1 MFHSPPAVK
10 ASATIAGTLYEDLRN
25 DILYARL
32 RPGERLR
39 SDVLKER
46 YGGGVGTAREALNR
60 LRAEGLVVQEDQRGF
75 RVAPV
80 SLDDL
85 AELTKTRCWVNAV
98 AVTESI
104 ANGDQAWE
112 EAVLLAFHRMSRFAP
127 AAADDTASFMT
138 LHQLHRTFHSSLYA
152 ACGSRWLIAFAETLF
167 DGAVR
172 YQNLARAAYRG
183 ERDYHAEHRA
193 IMEAA
198 IARNAPLAIATL
210 DRHIQD
216 TADRIAR
223 IGLDQREGMSA

>member
-1 MFHSPPAVK
+1 MLHAPPAIK
-10 ASATIAGTLYEDLRN
+10 GNGTIAGTLYEHLRN

-32 RPGERLR
+32 GPGQRLR
-39 SDVLKER
+39 SDVMRER

-80 SLDDL
+80 SLAEL
-85 AELTKTRCWVNAV
+85 AELTKTRCWVNEV
-98 AVTESI
+98 AVTASI

-112 EAVLLAFHRMSRFAP
+112 EGVLLSFHRMSRFAP
-127 AAADDTASFMT
+127 TADDTASRMM
-138 LHQLHRTFHSSLYA
+138 LHQLHRTFHASLYA
-152 ACGSRWLIAFAETLF
+152 ACGSRWLTAFAETLF

-172 YQNLARAAYRG
+172 YQNLARADNSDD
-183 ERDYHAEHRA
+183 RDYDAEHRA

-198 IARNAPLAIATL
+198 IARNAPAAIAIL
-210 DRHIQD
+210 DRHFHE

-223 IGLDQREGMSA
+223 LGLERRETILI